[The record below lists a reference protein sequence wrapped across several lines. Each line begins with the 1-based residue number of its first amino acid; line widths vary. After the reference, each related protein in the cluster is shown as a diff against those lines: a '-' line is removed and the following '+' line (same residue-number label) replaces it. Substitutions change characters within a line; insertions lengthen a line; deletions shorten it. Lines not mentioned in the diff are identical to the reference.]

1 MDLLKQIVF
10 LIRKMN
16 PFKNFKIITSLFF
29 IFLIFFFSFDL
40 KANEVKILAKVNNNI
55 ITNIDVKNE
64 YNYLITLNTSLKE
77 IDKQQVLQYAK
88 DSLIKEK
95 IKEIE
100 ILKIY
105 KLNEKNKTV
114 DLMIENIFKNLG
126 FNSKIEFENYLENNN
141 LTLNEVYK
149 KIEIEAVW
157 NQMIYKKFKDQL
169 FIDEDELKK
178 KISKNQ
184 NKIENLLLS
193 EIIIPLENKNKMN
206 IKYDETVKSINSIGF
221 KETVIKF
228 SISNSKNNSGL
239 LGWVDKN
246 SLSKKIQNQLRDLDI
261 GEITKPILISSGMM
275 ILKLEDKNLIEK
287 NTDNDV
293 ELEKLINFEMNNQ
306 LNNFSSIFFNKIK
319 KNIIVNEY

>member
-1 MDLLKQIVF
+1 
-10 LIRKMN
+10 MN
-16 PFKNFKIITSLFF
+16 SFKNFKNITSFYF
-29 IFLIFFFSFDL
+29 ILLIFFFSFDL
-40 KANEVKILAKVNNNI
+40 KANEVKILAKVNNKI
-55 ITNIDVKNE
+55 ITNIDIKKE

-126 FNSKIEFENYLENNN
+126 FNSKIEFENYLKNNN
-141 LTLNEVYK
+141 LSLNEVYK

-157 NQMIYKKFKDQL
+157 NQMIYTKFKDKL

-178 KISKNQ
+178 KISKDR

-193 EIIIPLENKNKMN
+193 EIIVPLKNKNEIN
-206 IKYDETVKSINSIGF
+206 IKYDEIVKSINSIGF

-246 SLSKKIQNQLRDLDI
+246 TLSNKIQNQLQDLDI
-261 GEITKPILISSGMM
+261 GEITKPILISSGIM
-275 ILKLEDKNLIEK
+275 ILRLEDKKLIEK
-287 NTDNDV
+287 SYNIDE

-306 LNNFSSIFFNKIK
+306 LNNFSSIFFNKVK
-319 KNIIVNEY
+319 KDIIVNEY

>member
-1 MDLLKQIVF
+1 
-10 LIRKMN
+10 MN
-16 PFKNFKIITSLFF
+16 SFKNFKKITSLFF
-29 IFLIFFFSFDL
+29 IFFIFFFSFDL

-55 ITNIDVKNE
+55 ITNIDVKKE

-105 KLNEKNKTV
+105 ELNKKNKTV
-114 DLMIENIFKNLG
+114 DLMIENILKNLG

-157 NQMIYKKFKDQL
+157 NQMIYTKFKDKL

-178 KISKNQ
+178 KISKDR

-193 EIIIPLENKNKMN
+193 EIIVPLKNKNEIN
-206 IKYDETVKSINSIGF
+206 IKYDEIVKSINSIGF

-246 SLSKKIQNQLRDLDI
+246 TLSNKIQNQLQDLDI
-261 GEITKPILISSGMM
+261 GEITKPILISSGIM
-275 ILKLEDKNLIEK
+275 ILKLEDKKLIEK
-287 NTDNDV
+287 NTNNEI

-319 KNIIVNEY
+319 KDIIVNEY